1 MITPP
6 RRSVTRFF
14 IPLIDVL
21 ILLFCIV
28 GSFRVNLDLND
39 LAFKENI
46 GTLIGVGTRLRREFP
61 HIWIAAVE
69 PAESAVMSGTPKEE
83 LRPHGISGIGDGFIP
98 ALAGD
103 GRGGLHPLISEVICI
118 STADALAAAQDL
130 RIRHGLC
137 VGVSSGANYLAAR
150 QLAERYGPVATVFP
164 DGYTKYQSRGLQHC
178 EPGSCPY
185 EHDLP
190 A

>member
-1 MITPP
+1 SNPLNAECHERTTGEELVHQLAGRTPGAF
-6 RRSVTRFF
+6 VAG
-14 IPLIDVL
+14 
-21 ILLFCIV
+21 V
-28 GSFRVNLDLND
+28 GTG
-39 LAFKENI
+39 